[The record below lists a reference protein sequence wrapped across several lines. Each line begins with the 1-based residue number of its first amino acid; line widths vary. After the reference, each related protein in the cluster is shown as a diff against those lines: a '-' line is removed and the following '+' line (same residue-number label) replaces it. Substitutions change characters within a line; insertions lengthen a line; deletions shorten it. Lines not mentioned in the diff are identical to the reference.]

1 MAKIDVLEGPM
12 SGVQFEMDKEVIFV
26 GRSPGND
33 IRIRDNAV
41 SRRHIKIFSVESC
54 YFIEDLKTKNGTTIN
69 GEPLDPGFARL
80 ISENDRIKLGST
92 VIRLEGIGFNKP
104 PITVEDIEPQGSERK
119 KESTNSGAYP
129 GEERRSRTFK
139 ELNFLYDLLQSMGEK
154 LNTNQLLEKVTGFL
168 LESYPGI
175 DRVSAFLL
183 DDEKNRME
191 EVVSQSKREND
202 EKRSPYSKA
211 ILDQVMEDG
220 KIVTIHLKADAAREG
235 FTNDLDTLAVMAVI
249 CVPLMTGKEVRGAIN
264 LEGFQESNRESNPL
278 RKEDFL
284 LLKTI
289 KRLLELNLKIAE
301 LGKGAVQHSRN
312 PKGT

>member
-12 SGVQFEMDKEVIFV
+12 SGVQFELDKEVIFV